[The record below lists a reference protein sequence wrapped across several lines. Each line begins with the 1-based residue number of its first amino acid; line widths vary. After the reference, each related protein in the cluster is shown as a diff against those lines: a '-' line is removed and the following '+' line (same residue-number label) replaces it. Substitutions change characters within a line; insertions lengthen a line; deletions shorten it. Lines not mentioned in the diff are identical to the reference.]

1 MPPVCERRAC
11 PLIPCM
17 RLCPFTLYSLIAR
30 ARTAPAEFPAKTAAH
45 ARRSAAR
52 SNRCHL
58 PNARTY
64 PTRMSAVPSRIIHSR
79 NGMHKKMS
87 SMPAAISA
95 YPHIRPV
102 QGLRIVLCLSS
113 GQSSTQR
120 TRSPPRFYLYAS
132 QPVQILRAVRA
143 PHYPNGFRKC
153 PAFSPLPLRNFPIKK
168 KKPKVVPDL
177 RLCRKGS
184 HSSPLQQRS

>member
-1 MPPVCERRAC
+1 MIATIRRTPCIRAARLQRQAR

-64 PTRMSAVPSRIIHSR
+64 PTRMSAAPSRIIHSR

-113 GQSSTQR
+113 GHSSTQR
-120 TRSPPRFYLYAS
+120 TRSPPRFYLYAP

-143 PHYPNGFRKC
+143 PITRTAFANAQPSPRC
-153 PAFSPLPLRNFPIKK
+153 PCAIS
-168 KKPKVVPDL
+168 
-177 RLCRKGS
+177 
-184 HSSPLQQRS
+184 Q